1 MADTNTS
8 APYAVA
14 MGMLKASLGYY
25 GAELDASIETYLG
38 NLICYAERALTDD
51 CGLTLVLTDPYDAGL
66 IAMYAAWLYR
76 KGAEGV
82 ANPLCCKRLSATGKS
97 GRRWLRPMKS
107 GRRMYDL

>member
-82 ANPLCCKRLSATGKS
+82 AKPPMLQTAIRNRQVGAALAATS
-97 GRRWLRPMKS
+97 ETVEA
-107 GRRMYDL
+107 DT